1 MRASRGV
8 RRFDIRNPD
17 DMPQNLTYQST
28 QGFQENEVQ
37 LVLSLMNEWGVRAE
51 EQHYQH
57 MPLGDMVGES
67 QLG

>member
-1 MRASRGV
+1 
-8 RRFDIRNPD
+8 
-17 DMPQNLTYQST
+17 MPQNLTYQST

-37 LVLSLMNEWGVRAE
+37 LVLSLMNEWVVGAE

-57 MPLGDMVGES
+57 IPLGDMVGQS